1 MRPGT
6 RIVLTPDEQETLE
19 LWVRGG
25 RTEQRTVRRARIVLA
40 AASGEGTLA
49 IAKRL
54 RERPSTVSKWRKRF
68 SQQRLA
74 GLQDAARSG
83 PPRRYDDTAEV
94 RILALL
100 DQPPPAGYGQW
111 NGPLLAAALGDIS
124 VDQVWRTLRR
134 KRIQLQRKRSWCIS
148 TDPQFGPKAADIVGL
163 YLHPPE
169 NALVLSVDE
178 KPHIQALER
187 AQGYLRLPNGT
198 ALRGVSHEYKRHGTT
213 TLFAALNVMTGKVF
227 AAHARRRRRREFL
240 AFMNDLVALYPE
252 QELHVVLDNLSTH
265 KPKHDRWLAR
275 HPRVH
280 LHFTPT
286 HASWLN
292 QIECWF
298 SILVMAALKGA
309 SFTSPAQLR
318 QAIDGFIEV
327 YNETAEPFEWT
338 KAEVHPVS
346 PKRYIAN
353 LRR

>member
-1 MRPGT
+1 VRPGT
-6 RIVLTPDEQETLE
+6 KIVLTPEEQETLE
-19 LWVRGG
+19 LWVRSG
-25 RTEQRTVRRARIVLA
+25 RTEQRSVRRARIVLA

-68 SQQRLA
+68 NQLRLS

-83 PPRRYDDTAEV
+83 PPRRYDDTAEL

-100 DQPPPAGYGQW
+100 DQPPPAGYAQW
-111 NGPLLAAALGDIS
+111 NGRLLAAALGDVS

-213 TLFAALNVMTGKVF
+213 TLFAALNVMTGQVF
-227 AAHARRRRRREFL
+227 ATHASRRRRREFL
-240 AFMNDLVALYPE
+240 AFMNDLVALYPD

-298 SILVMAALKGA
+298 SILSTGALKGA

-318 QAIDGFIEV
+318 QAIDGFIGV